1 MKYLP
6 WKSQTNFS
14 SEAKALQRRGIR
26 VSEMFVKHRSS
37 GDARLERSGGR
48 YAPNRGCQRQLT
60 GVEKSE
66 IPFDRMFGTCA
77 DEKSPAI

>member
-1 MKYLP
+1 MVFIKVLIIVNISTTYMWFHQP
-6 WKSQTNFS
+6 KMSIIP
-14 SEAKALQRRGIR
+14 E
-26 VSEMFVKHRSS
+26 V
-37 GDARLERSGGR
+37 
-48 YAPNRGCQRQLT
+48 T